1 MKQIVILFVLIIFAT
16 ASSDLLKS
24 LSKFADNGDNS
35 SKFAKSTV
43 SPFSEE
49 ESEDYDNE
57 DTEPTKK
64 MTPNS
69 QQDDDDDEVD
79 VMAQLKSY
87 QQKLSTSKDAKP
99 PQPQKKQ
106 VQVISESESE
116 YDDEDD
122 SGNMWS
128 RGISKKLA
136 QTESKPL
143 VLPIQSA
150 KEQIKNDFNQF
161 TSLKMPEVQQRPQ
174 ETKSQDQSPKVQ
186 EDSGKE
192 HSADFEKMKQAQ
204 LEKYSKRFHLDEPKE
219 SKSMY
224 EDDSLKEFMPKINFQ
239 PINIPESKTSQQIQP
254 NPEKKQENNKHYQ
267 SETDESD
274 EEEEEEEES
283 LEIKKKNSLS
293 NKNNNKVDQQPNTD
307 AFDFFNQ
314 NKQQQKSNK
323 KNQQIE
329 QSESENEESES
340 AQEVD
345 DDEDYVQQVKKSKKQ
360 KDDKEEQKRKQ
371 KQLQQQQE
379 EEEEQRRLMMKKQK
393 EQQIQQEELRKKQE
407 EEERQQ
413 EVAKQQKLKRDS
425 DEEQIPQKK
434 KSKKQKK
441 QLSLEEFQ
449 QSLKVEE
456 EKPQLT
462 SFAQKEAKEKAI
474 LEQKTFTLVK
484 ETPQQVQEQKVFK
497 LQAVPKK
504 QQQLIQEEESEGES
518 ESEDDEF
525 DTPKSI
531 NCFESKNKFIQQI
544 CQLCQ
549 TKVAY
554 QVNQQNWQKIGI
566 NDGFRYLL
574 KIEFRQSF
582 EPLIE
587 FTFKSIGEV
596 GSYYLSFKDHTVCL
610 SAENL
615 TKMTN
620 VDKVLKHFT
629 GNQLADYNSPVD
641 IPAKSQPIN
650 FLLSA
655 EYDSLLNGFSCRR
668 FQIAIKTDLKYKLS
682 KKNDIN
688 VKQIIFYKNKLK
700 LKYIGL
706 IQING
711 VVHQA
716 SFDQE
721 EGGEVTNL
729 IVTQLN
735 LPKEQGVIASL
746 VDKYVDS
753 NFVADMLQKSEQMMA
768 DLQIQTHI
776 KNDDI
781 GLTFNLRKRKGKL

>member
-1 MKQIVILFVLIIFAT
+1 MKQIVILFVLILFTT

-24 LSKFADNGDNS
+24 ISKFADDGDNS
-35 SKFAKSTV
+35 SKFAKSKV

-57 DTEPTKK
+57 DTEPSKK

-69 QQDDDDDEVD
+69 SQDDDDEEVD

-87 QQKLSTSKDAKP
+87 QQKLSTSKDVKP

-143 VLPIQSA
+143 VLPIQTA

-174 ETKSQDQSPKVQ
+174 ETKIQDQTQKVQ
-186 EDSGKE
+186 DDQGKE

-239 PINIPESKTSQQIQP
+239 PINIQETKTSQQIQQ
-254 NPEKKQENNKHYQ
+254 NPEKKQVNKYDELE
-267 SETDESD
+267 SESD
-274 EEEEEEEES
+274 EEDDI
-283 LEIKKKNSLS
+283 LEINNKNSQS
-293 NKNNNKVDQQPNTD
+293 NKNNNKNSNDLQSTSD

-323 KNQQIE
+323 KSQKIE
-329 QSESENEESES
+329 QSESEDEDSETEQEDEE
-340 AQEVD
+340 
-345 DDEDYVQQVKKSKKQ
+345 DEDYVQQVKKNKKQ
-360 KDDKEEQKRKQ
+360 KDDREEQKRKQ
-371 KQLQQQQE
+371 QQLQQQQE
-379 EEEEQRRLMMKKQK
+379 EEEEQRRQMLKKQK

-407 EEERQQ
+407 EEERLQ
-413 EVAKQQKLKRDS
+413 ELSKQQKVKRDI
-425 DEEQIPQKK
+425 DDDQITQKK
-434 KSKKQKK
+434 KQKKQKK

-449 QSLKVEE
+449 QSLKLDEE
-456 EKPQLT
+456 QPQLT

-484 ETPQQVQEQKVFK
+484 ETPQQIQEQKVFK
-497 LQAVPKK
+497 LQAIPKK
-504 QQQLIQEEESEGES
+504 QQQFIQEEESELES
-518 ESEDDEF
+518 ESDNDEEF

-566 NDGFRYLL
+566 NEGFRYLL

-587 FTFKSIGEV
+587 FTFKSIGEI

-615 TKMTN
+615 SKITN

-721 EGGEVTNL
+721 EGGEATNL

-746 VDKYVDS
+746 VDKYIDN

-781 GLTFNLRKRKGKL
+781 GLTFNLRKRKGK

>member
-1 MKQIVILFVLIIFAT
+1 MKQIVILFVLILLTT

-24 LSKFADNGDNS
+24 ISKFADDGDNS
-35 SKFAKSTV
+35 SKFAKSKV

-57 DTEPTKK
+57 DMNTSNKI
-64 MTPNS
+64 S
-69 QQDDDDDEVD
+69 QQDEDDEEVD

-87 QQKLSTSKDAKP
+87 QQKLSTNKDVKP
-99 PQPQKKQ
+99 PQLQKKQ

-143 VLPIQSA
+143 VLPLQTA

-174 ETKSQDQSPKVQ
+174 ETKIQETNQKVQ
-186 EDSGKE
+186 EEQGKD

-239 PINIPESKTSQQIQP
+239 PINIQETKTQQQVQFI
-254 NPEKKQENNKHYQ
+254 PEKKQQNKQ
-267 SETDESD
+267 DEPESESD
-274 EEEEEEEES
+274 EEDD
-283 LEIKKKNSLS
+283 IVQINQKNSSS
-293 NKNNNKVDQQPNTD
+293 NKNNNKISNDLQSTSD

-314 NKQQQKSNK
+314 NKKQQKSNK
-323 KNQQIE
+323 KSQKIE
-329 QSESENEESES
+329 QSEDEDSVNE
-340 AQEVD
+340 QEQNN
-345 DDEDYVQQVKKSKKQ
+345 DDEDEIYVQQVKKNKKQ
-360 KDDKEEQKRKQ
+360 KEDREEQKRKQ
-371 KQLQQQQE
+371 KELQQQQE
-379 EEEEQRRLMMKKQK
+379 EEEEQRRIILKKQK
-393 EQQIQQEELRKKQE
+393 ELEELKQQQE
-407 EEERQQ
+407 EEERLQ
-413 EVAKQQKLKRDS
+413 ELSKKQKVKRDI
-425 DEEQIPQKK
+425 DDDQIPQKK

-449 QSLKVEE
+449 QSMKLDEE
-456 EKPQLT
+456 QSQLT
-462 SFAQKEAKEKAI
+462 SFAQKEAKEKSI

-484 ETPQQVQEQKVFK
+484 ETPQQIQEQKVFK
-497 LQAVPKK
+497 LQAIPKK
-504 QQQLIQEEESEGES
+504 QQQFIQEEESESES
-518 ESEDDEF
+518 ESDNDEEF
-525 DTPKSI
+525 DAPKSI

-566 NDGFRYLL
+566 NEGFRYLL

-587 FTFKSIGEV
+587 FTFKSIGEI

-615 TKMTN
+615 SKITN

-629 GNQLADYNSPVD
+629 GNQLADYNSPID
-641 IPAKSQPIN
+641 IPTKSQPIN

-735 LPKEQGVIASL
+735 LPKDQGIITSL
-746 VDKYVDS
+746 VDKYIDET
-753 NFVADMLQKSEQMMA
+753 FVANLLKKSEQMMA

-781 GLTFNLRKRKGKL
+781 GLTFNLRKRKGK

>member
-1 MKQIVILFVLIIFAT
+1 MKQIVILFVLILFAT

-24 LSKFADNGDNS
+24 ITKFVDEGDYS
-35 SKFAKSTV
+35 SKFAKSKV
-43 SPFSEE
+43 NPFSEE
-49 ESEDYDNE
+49 ESEEYDDDDNE
-57 DTEPTKK
+57 TSKK
-64 MTPNS
+64 MASNS
-69 QQDDDDDEVD
+69 QQSEDDEEVD

-87 QQKLSTSKDAKP
+87 QQKLSTNKDVKP
-99 PQPQKKQ
+99 PLPQKKQ
-106 VQVISESESE
+106 VPVISESESE

-143 VLPIQSA
+143 VLPIQTA

-174 ETKSQDQSPKVQ
+174 ETKVQDKSQKVQ
-186 EDSGKE
+186 DDSGQE

-239 PINIPESKTSQQIQP
+239 PINIQETKTSQQIQIS
-254 NPEKKQENNKHYQ
+254 PEKKQENKHQ
-267 SETDESD
+267 EIESDESESD
-274 EEEEEEEES
+274 EEDEVYQ
-283 LEIKKKNSLS
+283 INKKNSQS
-293 NKNNNKVDQQPNTD
+293 NNKITNDLQSSSDV
-307 AFDFFNQ
+307 FDFFKQ
-314 NKQQQKSNK
+314 NKQQQQQKSNSQNPK
-323 KNQQIE
+323 VE
-329 QSESENEESES
+329 SESEDEDSISNDQKDESME
-340 AQEVD
+340 D
-345 DDEDYVQQVKKSKKQ
+345 DDDYVQKVKKTKKQ
-360 KDDKEEQKRKQ
+360 KIDKEEVRRKE
-371 KQLQQQQE
+371 KQIQQQQE
-379 EEEEQRRLMMKKQK
+379 EEEEQRKLMQKKEK
-393 EQQIQQEELRKKQE
+393 EKEQEELRKKQE
-407 EEERQQ
+407 DEDQRQMELQKKQKIKKDSEE
-413 EVAKQQKLKRDS
+413 D
-425 DEEQIPQKK
+425 QIIQKK
-434 KSKKQKK
+434 KQKKQKK

-449 QSLKVEE
+449 ESLKLDEQ
-456 EKPQLT
+456 KPQST
-462 SFAQKEAKEKAI
+462 SFAQKDAKEKI
-474 LEQKTFTLVK
+474 VLEQKTFTLMK

-497 LQAVPKK
+497 LQAIPKK
-504 QQQLIQEEESEGES
+504 QQQLIQEEESELSS
-518 ESEDDEF
+518 ESEDDEEIE
-525 DTPKSI
+525 TPKSI

-587 FTFKSIGEV
+587 FTFKSIGEI

-615 TKMTN
+615 EKITN

-629 GNQLADYNSPVD
+629 GNQLADYNSPMD

-721 EGGEVTNL
+721 EGGEATNL

-735 LPKEQGVIASL
+735 LPKEQGVIANL
-746 VDKYVDS
+746 IDKYIDS
-753 NFVADMLQKSEQMMA
+753 NFAIDILEKSEQMMA

-776 KNDDI
+776 KNDEI
-781 GLTFNLRKRKGKL
+781 GLTFNLRKRKGK

>member
-1 MKQIVILFVLIIFAT
+1 MKQIVILFVLILLAT

-24 LSKFADNGDNS
+24 ISKFADDGDNP
-35 SKFAKSTV
+35 SKFAKSKV

-49 ESEDYDNE
+49 ESEDYDNDDA
-57 DTEPTKK
+57 DTSKK
-64 MTPNS
+64 VA
-69 QQDDDDDEVD
+69 QQDDDDEEVD

-87 QQKLSTSKDAKP
+87 QQKLSTNKEVKP

-143 VLPIQSA
+143 VLPIQTA

-161 TSLKMPEVQQRPQ
+161 TNLKMPEVQQRPQ
-174 ETKSQDQSPKVQ
+174 ETKQDVSPKVQ
-186 EDSGKE
+186 DDSGKD

-239 PINIPESKTSQQIQP
+239 PINIQETKTSQQIQM
-254 NPEKKQENNKHYQ
+254 NPEKKQENKHEEPE
-267 SETDESD
+267 SESD
-274 EEEEEEEES
+274 DDDD
-283 LEIKKKNSLS
+283 EIQMNKTIQSS
-293 NKNNNKVDQQPNTD
+293 NKNNNKAFNDLQSTSD

-314 NKQQQKSNK
+314 NKQQQKPNK
-323 KNQQIE
+323 KGQKIE
-329 QSESENEESES
+329 QSESESEDEESVDE
-340 AQEVD
+340 QEQDKD
-345 DDEDYVQQVKKSKKQ
+345 DDEDEDYVQQVKKSKKQ
-360 KDDKEEQKRKQ
+360 KDDREEQKRKQ
-371 KQLQQQQE
+371 KQIQQQQE
-379 EEEEQRRLMMKKQK
+379 EEEQQRKIMQKKQNEK
-393 EQQIQQEELRKKQE
+393 EELRKKQE
-407 EEERQQ
+407 EEERLQQ
-413 EVAKQQKLKRDS
+413 QQSKQQVVKRDL
-425 DEEQIPQKK
+425 DDDQIPQKK

-449 QSLKVEE
+449 QSLKLDE
-456 EKPQLT
+456 EKSSLT

-497 LQAVPKK
+497 LQAIPKK
-504 QQQLIQEEESEGES
+504 QQQFIQEEESESES
-518 ESEDDEF
+518 ESENDGDA

-531 NCFESKNKFIQQI
+531 NCSESKNKFIQQI

-587 FTFKSIGEV
+587 FTFKSIGEI

-615 TKMTN
+615 SKITN

-629 GNQLADYNSPVD
+629 GNQLADYNSPVE

-700 LKYIGL
+700 LKYMGL

-746 VDKYVDS
+746 VDKYIDD
-753 NFVADMLQKSEQMMA
+753 NFVANLLQKSEQMTA

-781 GLTFNLRKRKGKL
+781 GLTFNLRKKKGK

>member
-1 MKQIVILFVLIIFAT
+1 MKQIVILFVLILFAT

-24 LSKFADNGDNS
+24 ISKFADDGDNP
-35 SKFAKSTV
+35 SKFAKSQV

-49 ESEDYDNE
+49 ESEDYDND
-57 DTEPTKK
+57 DTETSKK
-64 MTPNS
+64 VA
-69 QQDDDDDEVD
+69 QHDDDDEEVD

-87 QQKLSTSKDAKP
+87 QQKLSTGKEVKP

-122 SGNMWS
+122 GGNMWS

-143 VLPIQSA
+143 VLPIQTA

-161 TSLKMPEVQQRPQ
+161 TNLKMPEVQQRPS
-174 ETKSQDQSPKVQ
+174 ETKQDVTQKVQ
-186 EDSGKE
+186 DDSGKD

-239 PINIPESKTSQQIQP
+239 PINIQETKTSQQIQN
-254 NPEKKQENNKHYQ
+254 NPEKKQEYKHEEPE
-267 SETDESD
+267 SESD
-274 EEEEEEEES
+274 NDEDLIINKTNQS
-283 LEIKKKNSLS
+283 S
-293 NKNNNKVDQQPNTD
+293 NKNNNKAFNDLQSTSE

-314 NKQQQKSNK
+314 NKQQQKSSK
-323 KNQQIE
+323 KGQKIE
-329 QSESENEESES
+329 QLESEDEESVTDKE
-340 AQEVD
+340 QDKD
-345 DDEDYVQQVKKSKKQ
+345 DDDDDYVQQVKKSKKQ
-360 KDDKEEQKRKQ
+360 KEDREEQKRKQ
-371 KQLQQQQE
+371 KQIQQQQE
-379 EEEEQRRLMMKKQK
+379 EEEQQRQIMQKKQNEK
-393 EQQIQQEELRKKQE
+393 EELRKKQE
-407 EEERQQ
+407 EEERLQQ
-413 EVAKQQKLKRDS
+413 QSKQQVVKRDLE
-425 DEEQIPQKK
+425 DDQIPQKK

-449 QSLKVEE
+449 QSLKLDE
-456 EKPQLT
+456 EKSSLT

-484 ETPQQVQEQKVFK
+484 ETPQQVQEQKVQEQKVFK
-497 LQAVPKK
+497 LQVIPKK
-504 QQQLIQEEESEGES
+504 QQQFIQEEESESES
-518 ESEDDEF
+518 ESENDE
-525 DTPKSI
+525 DVDIPKSI

-566 NDGFRYLL
+566 NDGFR
-574 KIEFRQSF
+574 QSF

-587 FTFKSIGEV
+587 FTFKSIGEI

-615 TKMTN
+615 SKITN

-641 IPAKSQPIN
+641 IPVKSQPIN

-721 EGGEVTNL
+721 EGGEATNL

-735 LPKEQGVIASL
+735 LPKEQGVIVSL
-746 VDKYVDS
+746 VDKYIDD
-753 NFVADMLQKSEQMMA
+753 NFVANLLQKSEQMTA

-781 GLTFNLRKRKGKL
+781 GLTFNLRKKKGK

>member
-1 MKQIVILFVLIIFAT
+1 MKQIVILFVLILLTT

-24 LSKFADNGDNS
+24 ISKFADDGDNS
-35 SKFAKSTV
+35 SKFAKSKV

-49 ESEDYDNE
+49 ESEDYDN
-57 DTEPTKK
+57 DDMNTSKK
-64 MTPNS
+64 IS
-69 QQDDDDDEVD
+69 QQDEDDEEVD

-87 QQKLSTSKDAKP
+87 QQKLSTNKDVKP
-99 PQPQKKQ
+99 PQLQKKQ

-143 VLPIQSA
+143 VLPLQTA

-174 ETKSQDQSPKVQ
+174 ETKIQEKNQKVQ
-186 EDSGKE
+186 EEQGKD

-239 PINIPESKTSQQIQP
+239 PINIQETKTQQQVQLI
-254 NPEKKQENNKHYQ
+254 PEKKQENKQ
-267 SETDESD
+267 DEPESDSD
-274 EEEEEEEES
+274 EEDDMVQ
-283 LEIKKKNSLS
+283 INKKNSSS
-293 NKNNNKVDQQPNTD
+293 NKNNNKISNDLQSTSD

-323 KNQQIE
+323 KSQKIE
-329 QSESENEESES
+329 QSEDEDSVNE
-340 AQEVD
+340 QEQD
-345 DDEDYVQQVKKSKKQ
+345 NDDEDEIYVQQVKKNKKQ
-360 KDDKEEQKRKQ
+360 KEDREEQKRKQ

-379 EEEEQRRLMMKKQK
+379 EEEEQRRIMLKKQK
-393 EQQIQQEELRKKQE
+393 EQEELKQQQEEEQRLQELSKKQK
-407 EEERQQ
+407 
-413 EVAKQQKLKRDS
+413 VKRDF
-425 DEEQIPQKK
+425 DDDQIPQKK

-449 QSLKVEE
+449 QSMKLDEE
-456 EKPQLT
+456 QSQLT
-462 SFAQKEAKEKAI
+462 SFAQKEAKEKSI

-484 ETPQQVQEQKVFK
+484 ETPQQIQEQKVFK
-497 LQAVPKK
+497 LQAIPKK
-504 QQQLIQEEESEGES
+504 QQQFIQEEESESES
-518 ESEDDEF
+518 ESDNNEDF
-525 DTPKSI
+525 DAPKSI

-566 NDGFRYLL
+566 NEGFRYLL

-587 FTFKSIGEV
+587 FTFKSIGEI

-615 TKMTN
+615 TKITN

-629 GNQLADYNSPVD
+629 GNQLADYNSPID
-641 IPAKSQPIN
+641 IPTKSQPIN

-735 LPKEQGVIASL
+735 LPKDQGIIASL
-746 VDKYVDS
+746 VDKYIDET
-753 NFVADMLQKSEQMMA
+753 FVADLLKKSEQMMA

-781 GLTFNLRKRKGKL
+781 GLTFNLRKRKGK

>member
-1 MKQIVILFVLIIFAT
+1 MKQILIVFVLIIFAT

-24 LSKFADNGDNS
+24 LSKFADNGDSS

-49 ESEDYDNE
+49 ESEDYDSE
-57 DTEPTKK
+57 DTEPSKK
-64 MTPNS
+64 MAPKS
-69 QQDDDDDEVD
+69 QQDDNDDEVECHG
-79 VMAQLKSY
+79 LIEKLLTETFH
-87 QQKLSTSKDAKP
+87 QQGCQTPLTTKE
-99 PQPQKKQ
+99 
-106 VQVISESESE
+106 VESE
-116 YDDEDD
+116 YDDEED

-150 KEQIKNDFNQF
+150 KEQIKNDYNQF

-174 ETKSQDQSPKVQ
+174 ETKSQDQTQKVQ
-186 EDSGKE
+186 EDPGKE

-239 PINIPESKTSQQIQP
+239 PINIQETKTSQQVQS
-254 NPEKKQENNKHYQ
+254 NPEKRQENKH
-267 SETDESD
+267 DESESEDD
-274 EEEEEEEES
+274 EEEDSVEINKKSS
-283 LEIKKKNSLS
+283 LQSKIS
-293 NKNNNKVDQQPNTD
+293 NKVTIDQKPNTD

-314 NKQQQKSNK
+314 SKQQQKSNK
-323 KNQQIE
+323 KSQRIE
-329 QSESENEESES
+329 ESEDEESES
-340 AQEVD
+340 AQEVE
-345 DDEDYVQQVKKSKKQ
+345 DDEDYVQQVKKNKKQ
-360 KDDKEEQKRKQ
+360 KEDKEEQKRKQ

-379 EEEEQRRLMMKKQK
+379 EEEEQRRLMLKKQK

-413 EVAKQQKLKRDS
+413 ELAKQQKLKRDS
-425 DEEQIPQKK
+425 DEDQIPQKK

-449 QSLKVEE
+449 QSLKVDE

-518 ESEDDEF
+518 ESEDDNI

-566 NDGFRYLL
+566 NDG
-574 KIEFRQSF
+574 FRQSF

-753 NFVADMLQKSEQMMA
+753 NFVADMLQKSGNFQYLDLEQMMA

-781 GLTFNLRKRKGKL
+781 GLTFNLRKRKGK